1 MGEEVEEMGEEI
13 EGQENVAAWASRD
26 RGGLCVSQVRLA
38 LQMGLAPI
46 VGEATAKSAGAA
58 RARLRAA
65 SARADGGSVG
75 GCGGLARASSSF
87 ERARRPH
94 PVGMSVLVNNDG
106 ATFQSRTT
114 STAQALP
121 SGDVLVQV
129 EHMVGSVRAEDLSLR

>member
-46 VGEATAKSAGAA
+46 VGEATANLRELLGLAGEPPPPELTADQWVVA
-58 RARLRAA
+58 VVSRELFELRAKA
-65 SARADGGSVG
+65 
-75 GCGGLARASSSF
+75 LW
-87 ERARRPH
+87 PH
-94 PVGMSVLVNNDG
+94 PVGTSVLVNNDG